1 MNLSPTTDLLFSHKN
16 RIHYRQ
22 ENKIIFQRNT
32 IFVDNENKHTIHTTN
47 LPAAMLLRM

>member
-22 ENKIIFQRNT
+22 ENKIFSKET
-32 IFVDNENKHTIHTTN
+32 
-47 LPAAMLLRM
+47 LSL